1 MKIPFLTDY
10 FRNLSA
16 ELIVIQK
23 LNLIIKG
30 LSNMASKQDVL
41 DAVGAAELRVANGL
55 KAATAGLAAQIAD
68 LQTQLTNGTAISAAD
83 LNDILA
89 AINGIALTTT
99 PV

>member
-23 LNLIIKG
+23 LNYLIKG

-41 DAVGAAELRVANGL
+41 DAVGAAELR
-55 KAATAGLAAQIAD
+55 K
-68 LQTQLTNGTAISAAD
+68 
-83 LNDILA
+83 
-89 AINGIALTTT
+89 
-99 PV
+99 